1 MSGYARRP
9 EWLRLI
15 PLAPSALAPM
25 RKLTRDLK
33 LHTVCESARCPNRPK
48 CFAEGTATFMILGNI
63 CTRNCTFCAIMHGN
77 PQAPDPQE
85 PEHIVEAVHKLGLR
99 YVVITSVTRDD
110 LPDGGAS
117 HFAQTIKAIYS
128 YNAKLSVEVLI
139 PDFDG
144 SPAALQI
151 VIDAHPTVLNH
162 NVETVPRL
170 YPEVRPQAKYQRSL
184 EILKQSK
191 LLDGGI
197 LTKSGL
203 MVGLGESRY
212 EVIEVMSDLRQAGC
226 DILTIGQ
233 YLPPSL
239 RHHKLVR
246 YIPPEEFEELKNIG
260 GEMGF
265 AYIMTGPLV
274 RSSFHAAEMHLV
286 ATKKGGQRS
295 TSAKMGHNNR

>member
-1 MSGYARRP
+1 MPGYARRP
-9 EWLRLI
+9 DWLRLS
-15 PLAPSALAPM
+15 PLDLAVLTPM
-25 RKLTRDLK
+25 RKLTQDLK

-48 CFAEGTATFMILGNI
+48 CFAEGTATFMILGDI
-63 CTRNCTFCAIMHGN
+63 CTRNCTFCAIKHGN
-77 PQAPDPQE
+77 PQAPDPHE
-85 PEHIVEAVHKLGLR
+85 PEHIVEAVDKLGLQ

-139 PDFDG
+139 PDFGG

-151 VIDAHPTVLNH
+151 VIDALPTVLNH

-184 EILKQSK
+184 EVLKQSK

-212 EVIEVMSDLRQAGC
+212 EVIGVMSDLRQAGC

-246 YIPPEEFEELKNIG
+246 YILPEEFEELKNIG
-260 GEMGF
+260 EEMGF
-265 AYIMTGPLV
+265 VYVMAGPLV
-274 RSSFHAAEMHLV
+274 RSSFHAADVYLV
-286 ATKKGGQRS
+286 TAKKGGQCS